1 MSETSDNKQQ
11 RDRLP
16 VLLGA
21 VGVGLILIVSG
32 LAVRSGQNRTL
43 AAVLDTTATAIRQQT
58 PDPTAT
64 EEAEEV
70 AEAAEGATITPR
82 TDPGLP
88 AASATPRAIDTPVPT
103 VPTPTP
109 GPPTGTPFPT
119 PVPTRAVNTGN
130 FAPPSADSPVE
141 VPEPAEVI
149 PIESGVTNVLLL
161 GSDRRVNG
169 DGVLT
174 DTIIVVSIN
183 MNEGTVNMLSLPRDM
198 AVYVPGYRVTKINTV
213 YARGESTGWE
223 GGGFGLLQ
231 ETLLYNFGIQVGHY
245 AMVDLTGFQGIVNA
259 LGGIEVPVDCTL
271 TGYVLKEPRKTRWDF
286 DTFDEWADYTA
297 PDSGNWELYTLPI
310 GVHELDGYMALW
322 YARYRYGTSDFDR
335 AFRQQRVLR
344 AIADRARSNGF
355 LNIPRIPALWREYN
369 DLVETSMDLG
379 NMLQFAPIAA
389 DLKGIEINSY
399 VLTPDMMTAYQD
411 PNLNQTAYLPN
422 PEAHAYV
429 ELAMQPSS
437 QNYII
442 SNTAS
447 VEVRNGTS
455 TNRLDEVA
463 ADRLILNG
471 IDAIA
476 TGPADARNYSKTVI
490 YDFTGRQ
497 KTSQLLWMQRNL
509 HVADV
514 DIIVQPDPNR
524 LFDYVV
530 ILGNDYQS
538 CTRAPQAEQAP
549 VPTPSGP
556 ADDGESGEG
565 GESGG

>member
-1 MSETSDNKQQ
+1 VSEQPAQKTK
-11 RDRLP
+11 REGLP

-21 VGVGLILIVSG
+21 VGVGLILIISG
-32 LAVRSGQNRTL
+32 VAVRSGQNRTL
-43 AAVLDTTATAIRQQT
+43 AAYIESTATAIRQQT
-58 PDPTAT
+58 PSPTAT
-64 EEAEEV
+64 DKPV
-70 AEAAEGATITPR
+70 EGAVTSTEEPANTPTVTAEPSASPTPR
-82 TDPGLP
+82 G
-88 AASATPRAIDTPVPT
+88 IDTPVPT
-103 VPTPTP
+103 VPTPTL
-109 GPPTGTPFPT
+109 GPPTFTPFPT

-130 FAPPSADSPVE
+130 FATPAYDSPVP

-149 PIESGVTNVLLL
+149 PIEDGVTNVLLL
-161 GSDRRVNG
+161 GSDRRANG
-169 DGVLT
+169 EGTLT

-198 AVYVPGYRVTKINTV
+198 AVYVPGYRITKINTV
-213 YARGESTGWE
+213 YSRGESNGWE

-245 AMVDLTGFQGIVNA
+245 ALVDLSGFQGIVNA
-259 LGGIEVPVDCTL
+259 LGGVEVPVDCTL
-271 TGYVLKEPRKTRWDF
+271 TGYVLKQPRQSVYDF
-286 DTFDEWADYTA
+286 ATYDEWIAYTA

-310 GVHELDGYMALW
+310 GVHHLDGYMALW

-344 AIADRARSNGF
+344 AIAETARANGF

-399 VLTPDMMTAYQD
+399 VLTPDLMTAYQD

-422 PEAHAYV
+422 PEALV
-429 ELAMQPSS
+429 FVQQAMQTPA

-442 SNTAS
+442 SNSVS

-455 TNRLDEVA
+455 TDRLDEVG

-471 IDAIA
+471 IDAVA
-476 TGPADARNYSKTVI
+476 TGPADARNYDRTVI
-490 YDFTGRQ
+490 YDFTGRN

-509 HVADV
+509 HVADADV
-514 DIIVQPDPNR
+514 IVQPDPNR

-530 ILGNDYQS
+530 ILGNDYRS

-549 VPTPSGP
+549 VPTPSG
-556 ADDGESGEG
+556 ATDTGTG
-565 GESGG
+565 G